1 MATET
6 DSKPQRDRCVICGRP
21 LERSLGAD
29 WCIDCDRMVAMVNEM
44 APEIIALAR
53 QLCAFVDTIPVS
65 EQNGWCR
72 TSLAEAHRA
81 HVIVNNLR
89 PLILKY
95 EAAMAAAAGSFT
107 RPEVSEAAQFTFDVP
122 PNAPGHEEH

>member
-1 MATET
+1 
-6 DSKPQRDRCVICGRP
+6 
-21 LERSLGAD
+21 
-29 WCIDCDRMVAMVNEM
+29 MVNEL

-53 QLCAFVDTIPVS
+53 QLCGFIDGVS
-65 EQNGWCR
+65 AEPDHCR

-95 EAAMAAAAGSFT
+95 EAAMAAAAGSLA
-107 RPEVSEAAQFTFDVP
+107 RPEVSEQAQFTYDVP